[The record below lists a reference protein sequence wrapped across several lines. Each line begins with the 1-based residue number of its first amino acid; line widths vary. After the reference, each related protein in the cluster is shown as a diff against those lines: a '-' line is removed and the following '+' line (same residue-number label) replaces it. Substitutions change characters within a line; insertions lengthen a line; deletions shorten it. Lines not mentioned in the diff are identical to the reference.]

1 MCLPRNTYF
10 RGKAVVS
17 YNALRLQE
25 EEPDV
30 CIHACVC
37 GMYIYVYTCMCV
49 CIYMCIYMCMLRRN
63 LYQVYACTYAVQQ

>member
-37 GMYIYVYTCMCV
+37 VLDRTYLIVCWYVYICIYVYVCVYIYVYIHV
-49 CIYMCIYMCMLRRN
+49 H
-63 LYQVYACTYAVQQ
+63 VAS